1 MNKEIILHTT
11 HQTPIEIALGI
22 DSQGRTTAKK
32 LYEFLELDKSNYSRW
47 CRKNILNNQFA
58 EEGSDYWAFAM
69 NGENSSSKTSLTG
82 RGNTA
87 DYKLT
92 ASFAK
97 KLAMVSG
104 SERGEEAREYFLRT
118 ETALKDVAIKRDAEL
133 LQMKAACFD
142 MRQLLES
149 SNKEIEKMRQK
160 LQLLETRQN
169 ESDNRKFE
177 NTYEN
182 RVASEFFKILDDIL
196 SSEDHSFAIKPKG
209 YHGSMEV
216 IGIFDDKYIYMRKR
230 RVYEIY
236 EYFAPEP
243 IRQQILWNILMQ
255 TGYIDALANPNAK
268 MIIDGWGKEPVV
280 TFFKDKIKYLIK
292 NRV

>member
-1 MNKEIILHTT
+1 MNTS
-11 HQTPIEIALGI
+11 QRTPIEIALGI
-22 DSQGRTTAKK
+22 DSQGRTTAKR

-47 CRKNILNNQFA
+47 CKKNILNNKFA
-58 EEGSDYWAFAM
+58 EEEVDYWRFVFYDETPT
-69 NGENSSSKTSLTG
+69 GGKVQREDFKLSSP
-82 RGNTA
+82 
-87 DYKLT
+87 
-92 ASFAK
+92 FAK

-149 SNKEIEKMRQK
+149 SNREIDKMRQQ
-160 LQLLETRQN
+160 LQLLEIRQN

-182 RVASEFFKILDDIL
+182 RVVSEFFKILDDIL

>member
-32 LYEFLELDKSNYSRW
+32 LYEFLELDRSHYNRW
-47 CRKNILNNQFA
+47 CNTNILKNKFA
-58 EEGSDYWAFAM
+58 EEGTDYWVFAL
-69 NGENSSSKTSLTG
+69 NGENLKGG
-82 RGNTA
+82 RPTQ

-149 SNKEIEKMRQK
+149 SNKEIEKMRQQ

-182 RVASEFFKILDDIL
+182 RMATEFFKILDDVL

-216 IGIFDDKYIYMRKR
+216 IGIYDDKYIYMRKR

-236 EYFAPEP
+236 EYFSPEP

-280 TFFKDKIKYLIK
+280 TFFKDKISYLIK

>member
-1 MNKEIILHTT
+1 MVNELSLHTS

-22 DSQGRTTAKK
+22 DSQGRTTAKR
-32 LYEFLELDKSNYSRW
+32 LYEFLELDKSQYARW
-47 CRKNILNNQFA
+47 CRNNILNNKFA
-58 EEGSDYWAFAM
+58 EEDTDYWVFDPCV
-69 NGENSSSKTSLTG
+69 ENLKGG
-82 RGNTA
+82 RPTQ

-97 KLAMVSG
+97 KLAMVAG
-104 SERGEEAREYFLRT
+104 GERGEEAREYFLKT

-149 SNKEIEKMRQK
+149 SNKEMEKMRKQ
-160 LQLLETRQN
+160 LQLLEERQN
-169 ESDNRKFE
+169 ETDDRKFE
-177 NTYEN
+177 STYEN
-182 RVASEFFKILDDIL
+182 RIASEFFKILDDAL
-196 SSEDHSFAIKPKG
+196 SSEDYSFAIKPKN
-209 YHGSMEV
+209 YRGSMEV
-216 IGIFDDKYIYMRKR
+216 IGVYDDKYIYMRKR

-255 TGYIDALANPNAK
+255 TGHIDALANPNAK
-268 MIIDGWGKEPVV
+268 MIINGWGKEPVA
-280 TFFKDKIKYLIK
+280 TFFKDKIAYLIK
-292 NRV
+292 DRV

>member
-1 MNKEIILHTT
+1 MDEIMNTS
-11 HQTPIEIALGI
+11 QRTPIEIALGI
-22 DSQGRTTAKK
+22 DSQGRTTAKR

-47 CRKNILNNQFA
+47 CKKNILNNKFA
-58 EEGSDYWAFAM
+58 EEEVDYWRFVFYDETPT
-69 NGENSSSKTSLTG
+69 GGKVQREDFKLSSP
-82 RGNTA
+82 
-87 DYKLT
+87 
-92 ASFAK
+92 FAK

-118 ETALKDVAIKRDAEL
+118 ETALKDIAIKRDAEL

-149 SNKEIEKMRQK
+149 SNREIEKMRQQ

-182 RVASEFFKILDDIL
+182 RVASGFFKILDDIL

>member
-1 MNKEIILHTT
+1 MDEIMNTS
-11 HQTPIEIALGI
+11 QRTPIEIALGI
-22 DSQGRTTAKK
+22 DSQGRTTAKR
-32 LYEFLELDKSNYSRW
+32 LYEFLELDKSQYARW
-47 CRKNILNNQFA
+47 CRNNILNNKFA
-58 EEGSDYWAFAM
+58 EEDSDYWVFDSCV
-69 NGENSSSKTSLTG
+69 ENLKGG
-82 RGNTA
+82 RPTQ
-87 DYKLT
+87 DYKFT

-149 SNKEIEKMRQK
+149 SSKEMEKMRKQ
-160 LQLLETRQN
+160 LQLLEARQN
-169 ESDNRKFE
+169 ETDDRKFE
-177 NTYEN
+177 STYEN
-182 RVASEFFKILDDIL
+182 RVTSDFFNILDDVL
-196 SSEDHSFAIKPKG
+196 SSEDHSLAIKPKN

-216 IGIFDDKYIYMRKR
+216 IGVYDDKYIYMRKR
-230 RVYEIY
+230 RAYEIY

-280 TFFKDKIKYLIK
+280 TFFKDRISYLIK
-292 NRV
+292 DRV

>member
-47 CRKNILNNQFA
+47 CRKHILKNPYA
-58 EEGSDYWAFAM
+58 EENVDFWAFVTNDEWGGQA
-69 NGENSSSKTSLTG
+69 STDFKITS
-82 RGNTA
+82 
-87 DYKLT
+87 
-92 ASFAK
+92 SFAK

-149 SNKEIEKMRQK
+149 SNREIEKMRQQ

-255 TGYIDALANPNAK
+255 TGYVDALANPNAK
-268 MIIDGWGKEPVV
+268 MIIDGWGKELVM
-280 TFFKDKIKYLIK
+280 TFFKDKISYLIK
-292 NRV
+292 NRI

>member
-1 MNKEIILHTT
+1 MNNELTLNT
-11 HQTPIEIALGI
+11 SHQTPIEIALGI
-22 DSQGRTTAKK
+22 DSQGRTTAKR
-32 LYEFLELDKSNYSRW
+32 LYEFLELDKSHYSRW
-47 CRKNILNNQFA
+47 CKKNIINNQFA
-58 EEGSDYWAFAM
+58 EENTDYWAFAM
-69 NGENSSSKTSLTG
+69 NGEWGGQATT
-82 RGNTA
+82 

-133 LQMKAACFD
+133 LKMKAACFD

-149 SNKEIEKMRQK
+149 SNKEMEKMRKQ
-160 LQLLETRQN
+160 LQLLEERQN
-169 ESDNRKFE
+169 ETDDRKFE
-177 NTYEN
+177 STYEN
-182 RVASEFFKILDDIL
+182 RIASEFFKILDDAL
-196 SSEDHSFAIKPKG
+196 SSEDYSFAIKPKN

-216 IGIFDDKYIYMRKR
+216 IGVYDDKYIYMRKR

-255 TGYIDALANPNAK
+255 TGHIDALANPNAK
-268 MIIDGWGKEPVV
+268 MIIAGWGKEPVA
-280 TFFKDKIKYLIK
+280 TFFKDKIAYLIK

>member
-1 MNKEIILHTT
+1 MVNELSLHTS

-32 LYEFLELDKSNYSRW
+32 LYEFLELDKSHYSRW
-47 CRKNILNNQFA
+47 CKKNIINNQFA
-58 EEGSDYWAFAM
+58 EENTDYWAFAM
-69 NGENSSSKTSLTG
+69 NGEWGGQATT
-82 RGNTA
+82 

-149 SNKEIEKMRQK
+149 SSKEMEKMRKQ
-160 LQLLETRQN
+160 LQLLENRQN

-182 RVASEFFKILDDIL
+182 RVAAEFFKILDDVL
-196 SSEDHSFAIKPKG
+196 SSEDYSFAIKPKN
-209 YHGSMEV
+209 YRGSMEV
-216 IGIFDDKYIYMRKR
+216 IGVYDDKYIYMRKR

-255 TGYIDALANPNAK
+255 TGHIDALANPNAK
-268 MIIDGWGKEPVV
+268 MIIAGWGKEPVA
-280 TFFKDKIKYLIK
+280 TFFKDKVAYLIK
-292 NRV
+292 DRV

>member
-1 MNKEIILHTT
+1 MVNELSLHTS

-22 DSQGRTTAKK
+22 DSKGRTTAKR

-47 CRKNILNNQFA
+47 CKKNILNNKFA
-58 EEGSDYWAFAM
+58 EEEVDYWRFVFYDETPT
-69 NGENSSSKTSLTG
+69 GGKIQREDFKLSSP
-82 RGNTA
+82 
-87 DYKLT
+87 
-92 ASFAK
+92 FAK

-118 ETALKDVAIKRDAEL
+118 ENALKDISIKRDAEL

-149 SNKEIEKMRQK
+149 SSKEMEKMRKQ
-160 LQLLETRQN
+160 LQLLEERQN
-169 ESDNRKFE
+169 ETDDRKFE
-177 NTYEN
+177 STYEN
-182 RVASEFFKILDDIL
+182 RIASEFFKILDDAL
-196 SSEDHSFAIKPKG
+196 SSEDYSFAIKPKN
-209 YHGSMEV
+209 YRGSMEV
-216 IGIFDDKYIYMRKR
+216 IGVYDDKYIYMRKR

-255 TGYIDALANPNAK
+255 TGHIDALANPNAK
-268 MIIDGWGKEPVV
+268 MIIAGWGKEPVA
-280 TFFKDKIKYLIK
+280 TFFKDKVAYLIK
-292 NRV
+292 DRV